1 MFKKSIVI
9 DIAFKGWILE
19 AMAKEA
25 AEAIGQKANMY
36 FIPTRKKDFIN
47 VKSLIPS
54 LRFYLERRFF
64 KEVLFI
70 NQNTYFYAILKNA
83 IDTPLQYCE
92 VLYTH
97 YVETDLSR
105 SQQAELLGKLR
116 KVFVYNSTIKEEL
129 VQYGVPRE
137 IIQVIYGAINRKIYY
152 PQVQYDKSKFACLT
166 PYILVVGHCKSRKNP
181 DLIAKVINE
190 MKSHQFVIHGT
201 GWNEYFTKNSLSALP
216 NLKLFSF
223 NLEDNPEFMRCA
235 STYLSLSTLEGGP
248 FPTLEALA
256 SGTPVVVTDTGW
268 NKEIVNM
275 GNGIVL
281 PINVSVFTVVQ
292 AITKTLRLKNE
303 VRNQDLLKGKYKWE
317 DYGRYLFKDYN

>member
-1 MFKKSIVI
+1 VFKKSIVI

-64 KEVLFI
+64 KRVLFI

-105 SQQAELLGKLR
+105 SQQAELLSKLC

-166 PYILVVGHCKSRKNP
+166 PYILVVGRCKSRKNP
-181 DLIAKVINE
+181 DLIAKVISE

-201 GWNEYFTKNSLSALP
+201 GFFYF
-216 NLKLFSF
+216 FS
-223 NLEDNPEFMRCA
+223 
-235 STYLSLSTLEGGP
+235 
-248 FPTLEALA
+248 
-256 SGTPVVVTDTGW
+256 
-268 NKEIVNM
+268 
-275 GNGIVL
+275 
-281 PINVSVFTVVQ
+281 
-292 AITKTLRLKNE
+292 
-303 VRNQDLLKGKYKWE
+303 
-317 DYGRYLFKDYN
+317 